1 MLQYLINC
9 LCSHLTD
16 SSGKCLFAVTSMSA
30 VKWAGTEISL
40 RKSYFIIM
48 APAIITLYT
57 LSTKH
62 IECLNNN
69 IAMAKNGHEP
79 NRIFTVN
86 PLAIPTAWALAG
98 QIAERVCRL
107 KLWISFDLPISNCSL
122 NFLQCKENLRVP
134 ALCQIEPSCCKTWRR
149 RPKKKGKVMRI
160 LLRMSPLN
168 NSRGT
173 EGGFPPVK
181 SDVTEVGQPHVPWTT
196 TGSRPGAGALLLLK
210 LPPFYFHF
218 RAATFSLFPSRAV
231 MCVCKPACPS
241 SAKSVEAFLLP
252 DYKSVL

>member
-57 LSTKH
+57 LSAKL

-69 IAMAKNGHEP
+69 TAMAKNGHEP
-79 NRIFTVN
+79 DRIFTVN
-86 PLAIPTAWALAG
+86 ALAIPTAWALVG
-98 QIAERVCRL
+98 QIAERVCGSF

-122 NFLQCKENLRVP
+122 NFLQCEENLKVP
-134 ALCQIEPSCCKTWRR
+134 ALCQIEPSCCKTWKR
-149 RPKKKGKVMRI
+149 RPKREGKVTGI
-160 LLRMSPLN
+160 LVRMSPLN
-168 NSRGT
+168 ASLGT
-173 EGGFPPVK
+173 EGAFPPV
-181 SDVTEVGQPHVPWTT
+181 
-196 TGSRPGAGALLLLK
+196 
-210 LPPFYFHF
+210 
-218 RAATFSLFPSRAV
+218 
-231 MCVCKPACPS
+231 
-241 SAKSVEAFLLP
+241 
-252 DYKSVL
+252 